1 MRSYERLTMAR
12 SIPACAGKPCR
23 ASRPPRAHRVHPRV
37 CGEAV
42 GGGCRPILTRGPS
55 PRVRGSRG
63 DPRAVAV
70 LVGSIPAC
78 AGKPARDALGRRAR
92 WVHPRVCGE
101 ASISSYP
108 PPVMPGPSPRV
119 RGSLR
124 GRATAPWCSGSIPAC
139 AGKPPGRSADGSA
152 LGVHPRVCGEALGRP
167 PLRGSGAGPSPRVR
181 GSRRPGA
188 ERAGRPGSIPA
199 CAGKPAPWSCRRD
212 GRRVHP
218 RVCGE
223 APRTCPRR
231 RPGWGPSPRVRGS
244 LPPELRGG
252 LVRGSIPACA
262 GKPHPRRSTPCASRV
277 HPRVC
282 GEAPAGLGDTYQAM
296 GPSPRVRG
304 SPRDRDRCSARRGSI
319 PACAGK
325 PRTRRPGRTAT
336 RVHPRVCGEAP
347 RPARRRRCARGP
359 SPRVRG
365 SRAVEVVERRHP
377 GSIPAC
383 AGKPSPSGP
392 RPRRPRVHPRVCG
405 EALAGLRPDLRRRG
419 PSPRV
424 RGSPLGAPGRSQG
437 AGSIPACAGKPAR
450 SARAP

>member
-282 GEAPAGLGDTYQAM
+282 GEAMVIGAARRGAE

-304 SPRDRDRCSARRGSI
+304 SLQDQSAYAGVHGSI

-325 PRTRRPGRTAT
+325 PRPGSATPIRRW
-336 RVHPRVCGEAP
+336 VHPRVCGEALET
-347 RPARRRRCARGP
+347 ATDAQLAEGP

-365 SRAVEVVERRHP
+365 SPGQGDRAARRP

-383 AGKPSPSGP
+383 AGKPRG
-392 RPRRPRVHPRVCG
+392 RPVAEGAHGVHPRVCG
-405 EALAGLRPDLRRRG
+405 EAVP
-419 PSPRV
+419 
-424 RGSPLGAPGRSQG
+424 
-437 AGSIPACAGKPAR
+437 
-450 SARAP
+450 